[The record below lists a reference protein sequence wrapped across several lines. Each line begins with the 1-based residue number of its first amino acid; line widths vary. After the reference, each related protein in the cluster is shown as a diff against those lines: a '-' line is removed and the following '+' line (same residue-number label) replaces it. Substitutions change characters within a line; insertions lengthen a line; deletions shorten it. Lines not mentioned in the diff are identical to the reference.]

1 MSTKHKSIL
10 LTTEQDKWINRQIQ
24 KGSFKNYSEYIR
36 KLVREDQNRNDKLTK
51 LKIAIEKGLESGVST
66 HSIPD
71 IMNTVEESLRK
82 DGKL

>member
-1 MSTKHKSIL
+1 MNTKHKSIL

-24 KGSFKNYSEYIR
+24 NGSFKNHSEYIR

-51 LKIAIEKGLESGVST
+51 LKISIEEGLESGVSA

-71 IMNTVEESLRK
+71 IMNTVEESLHK